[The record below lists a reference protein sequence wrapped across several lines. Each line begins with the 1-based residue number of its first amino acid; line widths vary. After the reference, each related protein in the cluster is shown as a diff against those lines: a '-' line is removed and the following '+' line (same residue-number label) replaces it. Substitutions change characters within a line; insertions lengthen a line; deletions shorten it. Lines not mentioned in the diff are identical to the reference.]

1 MLALIR
7 QAEASLVRRR
17 FATSAELIAGLYAA
31 LVQWLE
37 DRQLIRSG
45 PFDASVSNL

>member
-17 FATSAELIAGLYAA
+17 FASSAELIAGLYA
-31 LVQWLE
+31 V
-37 DRQLIRSG
+37 S
-45 PFDASVSNL
+45 PSASCSAVR